1 MKKIAFILY
10 SLEGGGVERLT
21 LHLMEGL
28 LEKGYQVD
36 LVVVQMK
43 GEYMNDIPDGIRVIH
58 LDKPNLRA
66 SCLAIRQYLSKH
78 KPDVLISAKDYINLI
93 VLLAKKLTRVP
104 TKIIV
109 SSHVNITEQARRLPQ
124 FNKVKRGISIMYRF
138 ADDIVCVSKGVA
150 DDIHQVSGVSDK
162 KIHVI
167 YNPIVTTELL
177 KNGENVVE
185 HPWFDQNQE
194 VIVTVGRLHV
204 QKDYKTLLHAF
215 KKVNEVRPN
224 TRLMI
229 VGDGPE
235 KDTLTKLTA
244 ELNLKEVVDFVGFQ
258 TNPYPYMKKA
268 DLFVLSS
275 AWEGFGN
282 VLIEAFAMG
291 TTVVA
296 TDCPSGPAEILEHG
310 RLGKL
315 VGVGAV
321 EEMADAILYSLDHPQ
336 PESALK
342 QRASTFSIDNC
353 VRAYEQLF

>member
-21 LHLMEGL
+21 LHLMKGL
-28 LEKGYQVD
+28 LEKGYQVE

-43 GEYMNDIPDGIRVIH
+43 GEYVHDIPEGVAVVD
-58 LDKPNLRA
+58 LNKPNLRA
-66 SCLAIRQYLSKH
+66 SLLGIRQYLSTH

-93 VLLAKKLTRVP
+93 VLLAKKLTRVR

-124 FNKVKRGISIMYRF
+124 FNKIKRGISMMYRF

-162 KIHVI
+162 RIHVI
-167 YNPIVTTELL
+167 YNPIVTAELL
-177 KNGENVVE
+177 ESGEDGVD
-185 HPWFDQNQE
+185 HPWFEQKQE

-215 KKVNEVRPN
+215 KQVNDVRAN

-235 KDTLTKLTA
+235 KDTLMELTA
-244 ELNLKEVVDFVGFQ
+244 ELNLTEVVDFVGFQ
-258 TNPYPYMKKA
+258 NNPYPYMKKA

-296 TDCPSGPAEILEHG
+296 TDCPSGPSRNTRAWQTRKSCPSRSGG
-310 RLGKL
+310 RDGRCDCASVRSSTARRIIKK
-315 VGVGAV
+315 
-321 EEMADAILYSLDHPQ
+321 ESLYFLD
-336 PESALK
+336 
-342 QRASTFSIDNC
+342 
-353 VRAYEQLF
+353 